1 MGVISGDPTMQ
12 RVGAIAVRVPPA
24 GLKDLDTCVS
34 VVIAGDGPGQPGPFS
49 LHRLHPCAL
58 AFAAG
63 VRPVMPCL
71 PQKPGEEHQASQQ
84 AADATANPT

>member
-1 MGVISGDPTMQ
+1 
-12 RVGAIAVRVPPA
+12 
-24 GLKDLDTCVS
+24 
-34 VVIAGDGPGQPGPFS
+34 
-49 LHRLHPCAL
+49 
-58 AFAAG
+58 